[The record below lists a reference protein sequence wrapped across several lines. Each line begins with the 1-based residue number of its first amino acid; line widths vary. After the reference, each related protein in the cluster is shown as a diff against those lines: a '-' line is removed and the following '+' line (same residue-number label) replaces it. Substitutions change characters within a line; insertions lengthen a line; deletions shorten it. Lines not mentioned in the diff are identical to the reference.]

1 METEFKP
8 CTVCGTAPEPQ
19 ANGMLYHPCLVEHSE
34 QQCPLE
40 ATESEPGQWR
50 TLMGQGEA
58 VDDKHLKLLLR
69 QVFEVCEA
77 TEESEPK
84 NDFERGRAFE
94 AKHIRKAIGSWFQDY
109 FCGRARMGDPVISIT
124 PQPAVDDAVLRDAQ
138 RYRWLRDR
146 ARTSEMDTH
155 GIYIGVDSD
164 KHKGRW
170 ALFEDRADKA
180 IDAAMK
186 GA

>member
-8 CTVCGTAPEPQ
+8 CTVCRTAPEPQ

-40 ATESEPGQWR
+40 ASESTPEQWR
-50 TLMGQGEA
+50 TLMVQGEA

-77 TEESEPK
+77 TEESEPE

-109 FCGRARMGDPVISIT
+109 FCGRA
-124 PQPAVDDAVLRDAQ
+124 
-138 RYRWLRDR
+138 
-146 ARTSEMDTH
+146 H
-155 GIYIGVDSD
+155 GRSCY
-164 KHKGRW
+164 
-170 ALFEDRADKA
+170 
-180 IDAAMK
+180 
-186 GA
+186 